1 MEAIVEAFGIDG
13 HLILVQIINFA
24 ILMVALAYFLY
35 TPILNMLRDREE
47 KIAAG
52 IRDAEAAA
60 VAKASAEEE
69 KKVVLT
75 DAHKKATEVSTRAK
89 AAAEVTAAEIVSAAE
104 TAAAA
109 AKVKAQAEADQL
121 KAAAIKASEAEI
133 AKTAIL
139 AAEKI
144 LREKSA

>member
-1 MEAIVEAFGIDG
+1 MEAIVEAFGIDA
-13 HLILVQIINFA
+13 HLIIVQIVNFA
-24 ILMVALAYFLY
+24 ILMAALGYFLY

-75 DAHKKATEVSTRAK
+75 DAHK
-89 AAAEVTAAEIVSAAE
+89 AAAEVGARAKATAETTAAEILAAAE

-109 AKVKAQAEADQL
+109 AKAKAAVEAEGL
-121 KAAAIKASEAEI
+121 KADAIKASEAEI

-144 LREKSA
+144 LREKSS